1 MLLPCARAC
10 AGCARTGVLEG
21 PDGGR
26 RQQQRICLMHDAP
39 LSRGPGQAILCAPG
53 GGHPGQVG
61 ECSPAGATRVPVR
74 LAPGEAQV
82 AAGSPIPSKAGCQAD
97 QPSRKKKRMKVLL
110 ASTIVPF
117 IEGGGTF
124 IVDWLADKLQEYGH
138 QVDVFKIPFHP
149 HPGLL
154 LEQMLALRLLGVRGY
169 GDRLIAIR
177 MPIYHLEHPNKVL
190 WFIHHYRPA
199 YDLWGTEYN
208 ALPPGGEGDALRL
221 SIIRADQEAFRSAR
235 AIFTNSKIVAER
247 LREHN
252 RLDSEVLYPPL
263 LHPEQFRS
271 TSYGDYLFC
280 ASRITS
286 IKRQWLAVEAMNH
299 VRTGVRL
306 VIAGMPDT
314 EVQGRRL
321 RTSLQACT
329 KPERVTVL
337 DRWISEEEKQ
347 RWYAGALGALY
358 LPYMEDSYGYPC

>member
-1 MLLPCARAC
+1 
-10 AGCARTGVLEG
+10 
-21 PDGGR
+21 
-26 RQQQRICLMHDAP
+26 
-39 LSRGPGQAILCAPG
+39 
-53 GGHPGQVG
+53 
-61 ECSPAGATRVPVR
+61 
-74 LAPGEAQV
+74 
-82 AAGSPIPSKAGCQAD
+82 
-97 QPSRKKKRMKVLL
+97 MKVLL

-149 HPGLL
+149 HPRLL
-154 LEQMLALRLLGVRGY
+154 LKQMLALRLLGVRGY

-199 YDLWGTEYN
+199 YDLWGTQYN
-208 ALPPGGEGDALRL
+208 ALPPGAEGDALRL

-252 RLDSEVLYPPL
+252 RLESEVLYPPL

-271 TSYGDYLFC
+271 TDYTDYLFY
-280 ASRITS
+280 ASRITH
-286 IKRQWLAVEAMNH
+286 IKRQWLAVEAMNY
-299 VRTGVRL
+299 VRSGVRL
-306 VIAGMPDT
+306 VIAGMPDN
-314 EVQGRRL
+314 EAQREHLRR
-321 RTSLQACT
+321 TLQAC
-329 KPERVTVL
+329 KNAERVTVL

-358 LPYMEDSYGYPC
+358 LAYMEDSYGYPCLEAFHAEKPVITCSDSGGALELVEDGRTGLVVEPDPRALALAMDRLFDERQRAPALGRRGRERIDELGISWDHVIARLTA

>member
-1 MLLPCARAC
+1 
-10 AGCARTGVLEG
+10 
-21 PDGGR
+21 
-26 RQQQRICLMHDAP
+26 
-39 LSRGPGQAILCAPG
+39 
-53 GGHPGQVG
+53 
-61 ECSPAGATRVPVR
+61 
-74 LAPGEAQV
+74 
-82 AAGSPIPSKAGCQAD
+82 
-97 QPSRKKKRMKVLL
+97 MKVLL

-149 HPGLL
+149 HPGVL

-177 MPIYHLEHPNKVL
+177 MPIYLLEHPNKVL
-190 WFIHHYRPA
+190 WFIHHHRSA
-199 YDLWGTEYN
+199 YDLWGTEY
-208 ALPPGGEGDALRL
+208 AFLFRGGHGQGLRR
-221 SIIRADQEAFRSAR
+221 SIISADGEAFRSAR
-235 AIFTNSKIVAER
+235 AIFTNSKIVSER

-271 TSYGDYLFC
+271 TGYGDYLFY

-286 IKRQWLAVEAMNH
+286 IKRQWLVVEAMNH
-299 VRTGVRL
+299 VRSGVRL
-306 VIAGMPDT
+306 VIAGMPDN
-314 EVQGRRL
+314 EVQRQHL
-321 RTSLQACT
+321 RKTLQACT
-329 KPERVTVL
+329 RAERVTVL

-358 LPYMEDSYGYPC
+358 LPYMEDSYGYPCLEAFHAEKPVITCSDSGGTLELVEDGRTGLVAEPDPRSLAEAMDRLFEERHRAPALGRRGRERIAELGISWDHVIARLTA

>member
-1 MLLPCARAC
+1 
-10 AGCARTGVLEG
+10 
-21 PDGGR
+21 
-26 RQQQRICLMHDAP
+26 
-39 LSRGPGQAILCAPG
+39 
-53 GGHPGQVG
+53 
-61 ECSPAGATRVPVR
+61 
-74 LAPGEAQV
+74 
-82 AAGSPIPSKAGCQAD
+82 
-97 QPSRKKKRMKVLL
+97 MKVLL

-124 IVDWLADKLQEYGH
+124 IVDWLAEKLQEYGH

-149 HPGLL
+149 HPGVL

-177 MPIYHLEHPNKVL
+177 MPIYLLEHPNKVL
-190 WFIHHYRPA
+190 WFIHHHRSA
-199 YDLWGTEYN
+199 YDLWGTQYN
-208 ALPPGGEGDALRL
+208 FFPRGREGDALRR
-221 SIIRADQEAFRSAR
+221 SMIGADEQAFRSAR
-235 AIFTNSKIVAER
+235 AIFTNSKIVSER

-271 TSYGDYLFC
+271 TGYGDYLFY

-286 IKRQWLAVEAMNH
+286 IKRQWLAVEAMNY
-299 VRTGVRL
+299 VRSGVRL

-314 EVQGRRL
+314 KLQGQRL
-321 RTSLQACT
+321 RTTLQKCDKA
-329 KPERVTVL
+329 ERVTVL

-358 LPYMEDSYGYPC
+358 LPYMEDSYGYPCLEAFHAEKPVITCSDSGGTLELVEDGRTGLVAEPDPRSLAEAMDRLFEERQRAPALGRRGRERIAELGISWDHVIARLTA